1 MNAITK
7 QTRQESYLN
16 RPVTR
21 SVAILEV
28 LGDNLMTSREIAKEM
43 GYSDLNAVK
52 PRLTELLDGG
62 LVEVA
67 GKVLDETTNRSVA
80 VWKTVDR
87 EEQ

>member
-7 QTRQESYLN
+7 QTRRESYLN
-16 RPVTR
+16 RPVAR

-43 GYSDLNAVK
+43 GYLDLNAVK

-67 GKVLDETTNRSVA
+67 GKVLDETTNRSVV